1 MIKCSR
7 RINSGN
13 IFFRKKMKRKKL
25 FYYVIFIG
33 TAIVSALFFYHDRS
47 VKSSL
52 LEKYADSEAAVRLLK
67 DTRAFRLYQK
77 AHEKEPLISPIALSL
92 ALEDLKKSGKE
103 DANFDYI
110 VSLAGIRVL
119 LGAFYPTDFALS
131 LSETAN
137 ILPEIKPQGYD
148 AGFSE
153 KNEGK
158 EFINEIM
165 TLALQA
171 YFPPDQ
177 AGNKK
182 YRVTDYA
189 SAPNGFSATA
199 FQDEEKHIII
209 AFRGADEAK
218 DMDELKRMLDGKKP
232 LQFENADA
240 FYKKLRKNHPDALI
254 RVTGH
259 SLGGSLAQLLAVYH
273 DDVSALTC
281 NPVGTKRLIQK
292 DFNADNIFNLIVRN
306 DVFPLAMPQ
315 AGHSVVIP
323 PENTDKYGDPLHPHS
338 VLQCFFK

>member
-1 MIKCSR
+1 
-7 RINSGN
+7 
-13 IFFRKKMKRKKL
+13 MKRKKL
-25 FYYVIFIG
+25 LYYVIFIG

-67 DTRAFRLYQK
+67 DTRTFRLYQK
-77 AHEKEPLISPIALSL
+77 AHEKDPLISPIALSS

-103 DANFDYI
+103 DADFDFI

-137 ILPEIKPQGYD
+137 ILPEIKIQEYD
-148 AGFSE
+148 AGFPE
-153 KNEGK
+153 KNGKK
-158 EFINEIM
+158 EFINETM
-165 TLALQA
+165 TLAVQA
-171 YFPPDQ
+171 YFPPDK
-177 AGNKK
+177 AGNEK
-182 YRVTDYA
+182 YRVADYA

-199 FQDEEKHIII
+199 FQDDKDNIVI
-209 AFRGADEAK
+209 AFRGADEMK
-218 DMDELKRMLDGKKP
+218 DMDDVKRILNGEMP
-232 LQFENADA
+232 MQFGNAMG
-240 FYKKLRKNHPDALI
+240 FYKKIRHKHPDASI
-254 RVTGH
+254 RATGH